1 METIEDITLEV
12 SNLNAKTLEYGSKPT
27 KKGSALLRK
36 QLNEFRKQIPAVR
49 KALLELDKIGYKK

>member
-1 METIEDITLEV
+1 MKTIEDITLEV

-27 KKGSALLRK
+27 KAASARLRK

-49 KALLELDKIGYKK
+49 KALIELDAVGYKK

>member
-1 METIEDITLEV
+1 MKTIEDITSAV

-49 KALLELDKIGYKK
+49 KTLIELDAVGYKK